1 MTVKEL
7 INKLL
12 DCPMDKVV
20 SVGIQDEDG
29 VYKYY
34 KPNGFNPETGD
45 ILILW
50 EEMKKNFPSYTTEVE
65 FPNDFCIKCNTEK
78 EFRSVLKRLS
88 TNIKEWELEVAVTL
102 MSVISDW
109 LPIYLHMVDGRLVK
123 FSSENQS
130 KSYYD
135 AEDYI
140 LIYDAKKGE

>member
-1 MTVKEL
+1 MTVKEF

-12 DCPMDKVV
+12 DCAMDKEVF
-20 SVGIQDEDG
+20 VGIQDEDG

-45 ILILW
+45 MIISL
-50 EEMKKNFPSYTTEVE
+50 EEMKKNLPSYTTEVE

-88 TNIKEWELEVAVTL
+88 TNISEWELEVAVTL

-109 LPIYLHMVDGRLVK
+109 LPIYLHVVNGELK
-123 FSSENQS
+123 EFSGDNQS
-130 KSYYD
+130 KNYYD
-135 AEDYI
+135 ADDYI
-140 LIYDAKKGE
+140 LICDAKKGE